1 MGRWLA
7 YNQFYI
13 KSLSCI
19 FLQFQ
24 KLETNY
30 NYQPNTFIYEKRDGP
45 PSNLS
50 TLKSSPLFEHAEM
63 QETHHFSCSLPMKW
77 FCKCGI
83 LQQVSVNQN
92 TLHFFFIFGPKNKL
106 PPSHFWAKLLSDL
119 CPPKNHIQKKSRTSV
134 SSPIAVTPE
143 KPCPFDRD
151 SISIMKTRHW
161 WESNTLC
168 QQEIFWWL
176 ISRCKWSH

>member
-1 MGRWLA
+1 MGQWLA

-92 TLHFFFIFGPKNKL
+92 TLHFSFIFGSKNKL
-106 PPSHFWAKLLSDL
+106 PPLVIFGQNFSVIYA
-119 CPPKNHIQKKSRTSV
+119 PPKNTIKPNRVPHT
-134 SSPIAVTPE
+134 E
-143 KPCPFDRD
+143 KEQDFSLFPY
-151 SISIMKTRHW
+151 S
-161 WESNTLC
+161 SNTREALS
-168 QQEIFWWL
+168 I
-176 ISRCKWSH
+176 R